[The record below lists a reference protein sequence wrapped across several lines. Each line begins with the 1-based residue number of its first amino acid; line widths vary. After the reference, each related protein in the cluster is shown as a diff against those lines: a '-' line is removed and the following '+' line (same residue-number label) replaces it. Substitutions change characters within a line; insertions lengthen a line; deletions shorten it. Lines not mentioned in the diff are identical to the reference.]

1 MAKIYENEKGFKI
14 IEVTAREMLKI
25 GRGDICDN
33 CGEQQLDNGY
43 YVAVL
48 DQWFC
53 PTCFE
58 MWYDGA
64 INYASPGNTDARIEN
79 RHFEFHENL
88 LGL

>member
-1 MAKIYENEKGFKI
+1 MAKIYTNEKGFKV

-25 GRGDICDN
+25 GCGDICDH

-48 DQWFC
+48 NHWVC

-58 MWYDGA
+58 NWYEDA
-64 INYASPGNTDARIEN
+64 YNYAQDGNADARVEN
-79 RHFEFHENL
+79 KNFEYYKYM

>member
-1 MAKIYENEKGFKI
+1 MAKIYENEKGFKV

-25 GRGDICDN
+25 GCGNICDH

-48 DQWFC
+48 NLWMC

-58 MWYDGA
+58 MWYEDA
-64 INYASPGNTDARIEN
+64 TNYATSNNDDDRVERKN
-79 RHFEFHENL
+79 FEYFKML